1 MKSTLM
7 RVSKEQ
13 FARDEAEQSAA
24 KISAEF
30 HANKDEKKAREKANP
45 QIGAH
50 SELRRKILSLSL
62 FPNVVSVKPSRD

>member
-1 MKSTLM
+1 M

-13 FARDEAEQSAA
+13 MGRDEAEQAAA

-30 HANKDEKKAREKANP
+30 LANKEEKKAREKANP
-45 QIGAH
+45 QVGKH

-62 FPNVVSVKPSRD
+62 FPNIVKVAVSKD